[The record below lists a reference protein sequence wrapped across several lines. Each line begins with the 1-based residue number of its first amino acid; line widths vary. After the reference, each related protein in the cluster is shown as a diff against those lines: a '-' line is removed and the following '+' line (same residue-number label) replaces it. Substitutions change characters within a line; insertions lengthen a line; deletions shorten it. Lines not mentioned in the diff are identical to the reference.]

1 MPSASTFHT
10 GALRDLR
17 GAAYKRAASSR
28 DLEPRRLVIT
38 MADCVFCKN
47 CGKPIE
53 AEPPNVPCPRCGSI
67 GRSFNLLLDP
77 VHFSVDVSDVTGVV
91 ITYPEALLRKAQEL
105 IATGDFSIA
114 VVVAHM
120 ACEISAERAI
130 SRAFAV
136 KGIGYL
142 EESILAFLPG
152 YNLATER
159 IRNFYNA
166 VTGNQIQDQSFWQ
179 AFTESATRRNN
190 AVHKGRIVTKAEAEE
205 SYKAAHD
212 LVAYLK

>member
-1 MPSASTFHT
+1 
-10 GALRDLR
+10 
-17 GAAYKRAASSR
+17 
-28 DLEPRRLVIT
+28 
-38 MADCVFCKN
+38 MAEGVFCKN
-47 CGKPIE
+47 CGEPIE
-53 AEPPNVPCPRCGSI
+53 ADPPNVPCPRCGSI
-67 GRSFNLLLDP
+67 ARSFNLLLETAR
-77 VHFSVDVSDVTGVV
+77 FSYHGSDVTGVV
-91 ITYPEALLRKAQEL
+91 ITYPEALLTKAQEL
-105 IATGDFSIA
+105 ITTGDFSIA

-142 EESILAFLPG
+142 EESVLAFLCG
-152 YNLATER
+152 YNLATHR

-179 AFTESATRRNN
+179 AFKESATRRNN
-190 AVHKGRIVTKAEAEE
+190 AVHRGRIVTKAEAEE
-205 SYKAAHD
+205 SYKAASD